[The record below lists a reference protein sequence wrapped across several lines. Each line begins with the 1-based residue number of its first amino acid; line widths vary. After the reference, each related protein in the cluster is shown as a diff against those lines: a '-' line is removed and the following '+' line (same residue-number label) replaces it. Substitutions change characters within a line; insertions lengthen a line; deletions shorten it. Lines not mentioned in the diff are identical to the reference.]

1 MDWQAFWTR
10 SVGAG
15 TRLAIAASLVAAG
28 GSAVLAGPVVDAS
41 EAGPTAQNTTIQI
54 YGDRLDPA
62 QITLQAASTVTIDL
76 VNNTA
81 EGCSFY
87 IEGYLSDLIVPA
99 GGTARNGFEVPDLPP
114 RADDERGA
122 VTGGP
127 SDSGSVE
134 VPMGCRGVDSQQ
146 GSAIVQR
153 QPGT

>member
-1 MDWQAFWTR
+1 
-10 SVGAG
+10 
-15 TRLAIAASLVAAG
+15 
-28 GSAVLAGPVVDAS
+28 VDAS
-41 EAGPTAQNTTIQI
+41 EAVPVEAGPTAQNPTVQI

-62 QITLQAASTVTIDL
+62 HITLEAASTVTIDL
-76 VNNTA
+76 VNNTG

-114 RADDERGA
+114 RSDDERGA

-146 GSAIVQR
+146 GSAVVQR